1 MKPSEEPPIGAP
13 SIRASAEGARL
24 LVRPYAPVQLN
35 GAASAGGGGG
45 ASVLDVISTA
55 PTAEESATAATLP
68 NNSFFIAS
76 FLCRPGAPEPPLVG
90 PRPIAGIVYIMR
102 TGVFARKSRPTPVNV
117 RLCP

>member
-13 SIRASAEGARL
+13 SIRASVEGASL

-45 ASVLDVISTA
+45 ASALGVISTA
-55 PTAEESATAATLP
+55 PTAVESATAATLP

-76 FLCRPGAPEPPLVG
+76 FLCRPGAPEPHSSAPDLSQELY
-90 PRPIAGIVYIMR
+90 IVC
-102 TGVFARKSRPTPVNV
+102 ARGSSPAS
-117 RLCP
+117 LGQDLLM